1 MRRKRNIVDISG
13 KKPENNIEKKG
24 KEECDNTSDD
34 DPMIGL
40 TTETENYKTI
50 TLNLYDEIIIL
61 EPIKV
66 YYLKDDNIYKQRSK
80 LYEIKKVVVYKFK
93 YFYDNGKIKE
103 STIPYYVSDGYTNGL
118 RVNMLYPFMSFNILN
133 NNDSPYT
140 IPKAPYTANGLLF
153 KYQIG
158 TNIKINEI
166 KDRINYNF
174 KNYYNSKNLNRDS
187 IHKLLDD
194 IYTDKNGL
202 KSIFNRLENLLDYI
216 IGISSCDIDNNDDDE
231 TIKSYR
237 PLTNNIDN
245 DSRITKNDDRIK
257 YNMKIINDTKKIDH
271 YDIYRKYIVNEIQES
286 NNLFKNSKLFK
297 FELTK
302 VTIENCT
309 RSDFNST
316 MHICSN
322 YNYNINVN
330 KYVDISL
337 KFHLNIKTYIK
348 QLRNISNL
356 NDTMQNEK
364 ILLDNFYSLLHDI
377 TIINYDVLYNALKET
392 REHWKTMCLSP
403 HLLPS
408 PPHLLP
414 SPPHLLPSP
423 PQLLPS
429 PPQLPQQSSLT
440 TAYYVEYPLDDSRIN
455 LGLYSDNINNAKINY
470 DIRAV
475 NGHIATDKIFITLYN
490 EYKEY
495 CKQINNIIDKF
506 KNKIITANKIIIDDN
521 DYGDNKTKYLKYF
534 NKYLPYKK
542 EFLEKINIAK
552 EKLTYAKLYAKLN
565 VKKFEDNKLHNVELF
580 IPNIQTQLDEMN
592 THPETY
598 QNILLN
604 YKIANN
610 FYKK

>member
-1 MRRKRNIVDISG
+1 MRKRNIDDISSG
-13 KKPENNIEKKG
+13 NKPKNNIEKKG
-24 KEECDNTSDD
+24 KEECVNTPDD

-40 TTETENYKTI
+40 TTDTEIYKTI
-50 TLNLYDEIIIL
+50 TLHLYDEIIIL
-61 EPIKV
+61 KPIKV
-66 YYLKDDNIYKQRSK
+66 YYLKDDNIYKEDKKGNKSN
-80 LYEIKKVVVYKFK
+80 LYDIKKVVVYNFK
-93 YFYDNGKIKE
+93 YFYDSDKIKE
-103 STIPYYVSDGYTNGL
+103 STIPYYVSDGYTNDL

-140 IPKAPYTANGLLF
+140 SHEALYKKNGLLF

-158 TNIKINEI
+158 TNIQINKIN
-166 KDRINYNF
+166 DRINYNF
-174 KNYYNSKNLNRDS
+174 KNYYSKNLSRDS
-187 IHKLLDD
+187 IHKLLGD
-194 IYTDKNGL
+194 IHTDSNGL
-202 KSIFNRLENLLDYI
+202 RSIFNRLENLLDYI
-216 IGISSCDIDNNDDDE
+216 IGISSCEIHDHDDDDE
-231 TIKSYR
+231 KIKSYR
-237 PLTNNIDN
+237 PLTNNMDN
-245 DSRITKNDDRIK
+245 DLRIINNDDKIK
-257 YNMKIINDTKKIDH
+257 FNMKIINDTKIIDH
-271 YDIYRKYIVNEIQES
+271 YDIYRKYIVNEIRES
-286 NNLFKNSKLFK
+286 NNWFKKSKLFK

-330 KYVDISL
+330 NYVDISL
-337 KFHLNIKTYIK
+337 KFHINIKTYIK

-356 NDTMQNEK
+356 NDTMNNEMK
-364 ILLDNFYSLLHDI
+364 LLQNFYSLLHDI

-392 REHWKTMCLSP
+392 REHWKTTCLS
-403 HLLPS
+403 
-408 PPHLLP
+408 
-414 SPPHLLPSP
+414 

-429 PPQLPQQSSLT
+429 PPQQSSLK

-455 LGLYSDNINNAKINY
+455 LGLYSDNINNAIINY

-475 NGHIATDKIFITLYN
+475 NGHIVTDEIFITLYN

-506 KNKIITANKIIIDDN
+506 KNNIITANKIIIDND

-552 EKLTYAKLYAKLN
+552 EKLTYAKLYAKLKLN
-565 VKKFEDNKLHNVELF
+565 VNKFDDNILHNVELF
-580 IPNIQTQLDEMN
+580 IPDIKIQLDEMN

>member
-1 MRRKRNIVDISG
+1 MRKRNIDDISSDN
-13 KKPENNIEKKG
+13 KPENKPENNIEKIG
-24 KEECDNTSDD
+24 KEECVNTPDD

-40 TTETENYKTI
+40 TTNTETYQTI
-50 TLNLYDEIIIL
+50 TLHLYDEIIIL

-66 YYLKDDNIYKQRSK
+66 YYLKDDNIYKEDKQGNKSN

-93 YFYDNGKIKE
+93 YLYDGGKIKE
-103 STIPYYVSDGYTNGL
+103 STIPYYVSDGYTNDL

-140 IPKAPYTANGLLF
+140 SHEALYKKNGLLF

-158 TNIKINEI
+158 TNIQINKIN
-166 KDRINYNF
+166 DRINYNF
-174 KNYYNSKNLNRDS
+174 KNYYYSKNLSRDS

-194 IYTDKNGL
+194 IYSDSNGL
-202 KSIFNRLENLLDYI
+202 RSIFNRLENLLDYI
-216 IGISSCDIDNNDDDE
+216 IGISSCDIHENDNDDDE
-231 TIKSYR
+231 KIKSYR
-237 PLTNNIDN
+237 PLTNNMDN
-245 DSRITKNDDRIK
+245 DSRIINNDDKIK
-257 YNMKIINDTKKIDH
+257 YNMKIINDTKIIDH
-271 YDIYRKYIVNEIQES
+271 YDIYRKYIVNEIRES
-286 NNLFKNSKLFK
+286 NNWFKKSKLFK

-309 RSDFNST
+309 RSEFNST

-348 QLRNISNL
+348 QLSNISNL
-356 NDTMQNEK
+356 DDTMQNEYN
-364 ILLDNFYSLLHDI
+364 LLHNFYSLLYDI

-392 REHWKTMCLSP
+392 REHWKTICLS
-403 HLLPS
+403 
-408 PPHLLP
+408 
-414 SPPHLLPSP
+414 

-455 LGLYSDNINNAKINY
+455 LGVYSDNINNAIINY
-470 DIRAV
+470 DIRVV
-475 NGHIATDKIFITLYN
+475 NGHIATDEIFRTLYN

-506 KNKIITANKIIIDDN
+506 KNKIITANKIIIDN
-521 DYGDNKTKYLKYF
+521 TDYGDNKTKYLKYF

-542 EFLEKINIAK
+542 EFLEKINIDK
-552 EKLTYAKLYAKLN
+552 EKLKYAKLY
-565 VKKFEDNKLHNVELF
+565 VKKSEDNILHNVELF
-580 IPNIQTQLDEMN
+580 IPAIQRQLDEMN

>member
-1 MRRKRNIVDISG
+1 M
-13 KKPENNIEKKG
+13 
-24 KEECDNTSDD
+24 
-34 DPMIGL
+34 
-40 TTETENYKTI
+40 
-50 TLNLYDEIIIL
+50 
-61 EPIKV
+61 
-66 YYLKDDNIYKQRSK
+66 
-80 LYEIKKVVVYKFK
+80 
-93 YFYDNGKIKE
+93 
-103 STIPYYVSDGYTNGL
+103 SDGYTNDL

-140 IPKAPYTANGLLF
+140 SHEALYKTNGLLF

-158 TNIKINEI
+158 TNIQINKI

-174 KNYYNSKNLNRDS
+174 KNYYSNNLNRDHDS

-194 IYTDKNGL
+194 IHRDDNGL
-202 KSIFNRLENLLDYI
+202 RSIFNRLENLLDYI
-216 IGISSCDIDNNDDDE
+216 IGISSCEIHDHDDDDE
-231 TIKSYR
+231 KIKSYR
-237 PLTNNIDN
+237 PLTNNMDN
-245 DSRITKNDDRIK
+245 DLRIINNDDKIK
-257 YNMKIINDTKKIDH
+257 FNMKIINDTKIIDH
-271 YDIYRKYIVNEIQES
+271 YDIYRKYIVNEIRES
-286 NNLFKNSKLFK
+286 NNCFKNSKLFK

-330 KYVDISL
+330 NYVDISL
-337 KFHLNIKTYIK
+337 KFHINIKTYIK

-356 NDTMQNEK
+356 NDTMNNEMK
-364 ILLDNFYSLLHDI
+364 LLQNFYSLLHDI

-392 REHWKTMCLSP
+392 REHWKTTCLS
-403 HLLPS
+403 
-408 PPHLLP
+408 
-414 SPPHLLPSP
+414 

-429 PPQLPQQSSLT
+429 PPQQSSLK

-455 LGLYSDNINNAKINY
+455 LGLYSDNINNAIINY

-475 NGHIATDKIFITLYN
+475 NGHIVTDEIFITLYN

-506 KNKIITANKIIIDDN
+506 KNNIITANKIIIDND

-552 EKLTYAKLYAKLN
+552 EKLTYAKLYAKLKLN
-565 VKKFEDNKLHNVELF
+565 VNKFDDNILHNVELF
-580 IPNIQTQLDEMN
+580 IPDIKIQLDEMN
-592 THPETY
+592 THPEKY

-610 FYKK
+610 FYKKK

>member
-1 MRRKRNIVDISG
+1 MRKRNIDDISSDN
-13 KKPENNIEKKG
+13 KPENNIEKIG
-24 KEECDNTSDD
+24 KEECVNTPDD

-40 TTETENYKTI
+40 TTNTETYQTI
-50 TLNLYDEIIIL
+50 TLHLYDEIIIL

-66 YYLKDDNIYKQRSK
+66 YYLKDDNIYKEDKQGNKSN

-93 YFYDNGKIKE
+93 YLYDGGKIKE
-103 STIPYYVSDGYTNGL
+103 STIPYYVSDGYTNDL

-140 IPKAPYTANGLLF
+140 SHEALYKKNGLLF

-158 TNIKINEI
+158 TNIQINKIN
-166 KDRINYNF
+166 DRINYNF
-174 KNYYNSKNLNRDS
+174 KNYYYSKNLSRDS

-194 IYTDKNGL
+194 IYSDSNGL
-202 KSIFNRLENLLDYI
+202 RSIFNRLENLLDYI
-216 IGISSCDIDNNDDDE
+216 IGISSCDIHENDNDDDE
-231 TIKSYR
+231 KIKSYR
-237 PLTNNIDN
+237 PLTNNMDN
-245 DSRITKNDDRIK
+245 DSRIINNDDKIK
-257 YNMKIINDTKKIDH
+257 YNMKIINDTKNIDH
-271 YDIYRKYIVNEIQES
+271 YDIYRKYIVNEIRES
-286 NNLFKNSKLFK
+286 NNWFKKSKLFK

-309 RSDFNST
+309 RSEFNST

-348 QLRNISNL
+348 QLSNISNL
-356 NDTMQNEK
+356 DDTMQNEYN
-364 ILLDNFYSLLHDI
+364 LLHNFYSLLYDI

-392 REHWKTMCLSP
+392 REHWKTICLS
-403 HLLPS
+403 
-408 PPHLLP
+408 
-414 SPPHLLPSP
+414 

-429 PPQLPQQSSLT
+429 PPQLSQQSSLT

-455 LGLYSDNINNAKINY
+455 LGVYSDNINNAIINY
-470 DIRAV
+470 DIRVV
-475 NGHIATDKIFITLYN
+475 NGHIATDEIFRTLYN

-506 KNKIITANKIIIDDN
+506 KNKIITANKIIIDN
-521 DYGDNKTKYLKYF
+521 TDYGDNKTKYLKYF

-552 EKLTYAKLYAKLN
+552 EKLKYAKLY
-565 VKKFEDNKLHNVELF
+565 VKKSEDNILHNVELF
-580 IPNIQTQLDEMN
+580 IPAIQRQLDEMN

>member
-1 MRRKRNIVDISG
+1 MRKRNIDDISSDN
-13 KKPENNIEKKG
+13 KPENKPENNIEKIG
-24 KEECDNTSDD
+24 KEECVNTPDD

-40 TTETENYKTI
+40 TTNTETYQTI
-50 TLNLYDEIIIL
+50 TLHLYDEIIIL

-66 YYLKDDNIYKQRSK
+66 YYLKDDNIYKEDKQGNKSN

-93 YFYDNGKIKE
+93 YLYDGGKIKE
-103 STIPYYVSDGYTNGL
+103 STIPYYVSDGYTNDL

-140 IPKAPYTANGLLF
+140 SHEALYKKNGLLF

-158 TNIKINEI
+158 TNIQINKIN
-166 KDRINYNF
+166 DRINYNF
-174 KNYYNSKNLNRDS
+174 KNYYYSKNLSRDS

-194 IYTDKNGL
+194 IYSDSNGL
-202 KSIFNRLENLLDYI
+202 RSIFNRLENLLDYI
-216 IGISSCDIDNNDDDE
+216 IGISSCDIHENDNDDDE
-231 TIKSYR
+231 KIKSYR
-237 PLTNNIDN
+237 PLTNNMDN
-245 DSRITKNDDRIK
+245 DSRIINNDDKIK
-257 YNMKIINDTKKIDH
+257 YNMKIINDTKIIDH
-271 YDIYRKYIVNEIQES
+271 YDIYRKYIVNEIRES
-286 NNLFKNSKLFK
+286 NNWFKKSKLFK

-309 RSDFNST
+309 RSEFNST

-348 QLRNISNL
+348 QLSNISNL
-356 NDTMQNEK
+356 DDTMQNEYN
-364 ILLDNFYSLLHDI
+364 LLHNFYSLLYDI

-392 REHWKTMCLSP
+392 REHWKTICLS
-403 HLLPS
+403 
-408 PPHLLP
+408 
-414 SPPHLLPSP
+414 

-455 LGLYSDNINNAKINY
+455 LGVYSDNINNAIINY
-470 DIRAV
+470 DIRVV
-475 NGHIATDKIFITLYN
+475 NGHIATDEIFRTLYN

-506 KNKIITANKIIIDDN
+506 KNKIITANKIIIDN
-521 DYGDNKTKYLKYF
+521 TDYGDNKTKYLKYF

-552 EKLTYAKLYAKLN
+552 EKLKYAKLY
-565 VKKFEDNKLHNVELF
+565 VKKSEDNILHNVELF
-580 IPNIQTQLDEMN
+580 IPAIQRQLDEMN

>member
-1 MRRKRNIVDISG
+1 MRKRNIVDISSD
-13 KKPENNIEKKG
+13 KKPENNIEKIG
-24 KEECDNTSDD
+24 KEECVNTPDD

-40 TTETENYKTI
+40 TTDTETYKTI
-50 TLNLYDEIIIL
+50 TLHLYDEIIIL

-66 YYLKDDNIYKQRSK
+66 YYLKDDNIYKEDKQGNKSN

-93 YFYDNGKIKE
+93 YLYDDGKIKE
-103 STIPYYVSDGYTNGL
+103 STIPYYVSDGYTNDL

-140 IPKAPYTANGLLF
+140 SHEALYKKNGLLF

-158 TNIKINEI
+158 TNIQINKIN
-166 KDRINYNF
+166 DRINYNF
-174 KNYYNSKNLNRDS
+174 KNYYSKNLSRDS
-187 IHKLLDD
+187 IHKLLGD
-194 IYTDKNGL
+194 IHTDSNGL
-202 KSIFNRLENLLDYI
+202 RSIFNRLENLLDYI
-216 IGISSCDIDNNDDDE
+216 IGISSCDIHDNDDDDE
-231 TIKSYR
+231 KIKSYR
-237 PLTNNIDN
+237 PLTNNMDN
-245 DSRITKNDDRIK
+245 DSRIINNDDKIK
-257 YNMKIINDTKKIDH
+257 YNMKIINDTKIIDH
-271 YDIYRKYIVNEIQES
+271 YDIYRKYIVNEIRES
-286 NNLFKNSKLFK
+286 NNWFKKSKLFK

-309 RSDFNST
+309 RSEFNST

-348 QLRNISNL
+348 QLSNISNL
-356 NDTMQNEK
+356 DDTMKNEYK
-364 ILLDNFYSLLHDI
+364 LLHDFYSLLYDI
-377 TIINYDVLYNALKET
+377 TIINYDVLYNALKKT
-392 REHWKTMCLSP
+392 REHWKTICLSP
-403 HLLPS
+403 Q
-408 PPHLLP
+408 
-414 SPPHLLPSP
+414 LLPSP

-429 PPQLPQQSSLT
+429 PPQLPHQTSLT

-470 DIRAV
+470 DIRVV
-475 NGHIATDKIFITLYN
+475 NGHIATDEIFRTLYN

-506 KNKIITANKIIIDDN
+506 KNKIITANKIIIDN
-521 DYGDNKTKYLKYF
+521 TDYGDNKTKYLKYF

-552 EKLTYAKLYAKLN
+552 EKLKYAKLY
-565 VKKFEDNKLHNVELF
+565 VKKSEDNILHNVELF
-580 IPNIQTQLDEMN
+580 IPAIQRQLDEMN